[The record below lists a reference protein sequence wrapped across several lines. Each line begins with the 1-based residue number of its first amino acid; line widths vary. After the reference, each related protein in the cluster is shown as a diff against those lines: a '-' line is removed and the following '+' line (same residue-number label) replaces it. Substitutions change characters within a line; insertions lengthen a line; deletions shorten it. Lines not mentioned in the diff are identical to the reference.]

1 MSDVVQ
7 REEATKEEGETTR
20 LADEIENIES
30 ITIEVPLCSIE
41 SDEEA
46 ARHVDDPVE
55 FYHLLHPRAN
65 TAALYY
71 IGKQEVYEVLQKDM
85 EKRSCF
91 FNDSVINPTK
101 ISFLT
106 PIHPFFLIIP
116 YLLKQPKGT
125 RFKLTNILNED
136 AFPAL
141 SLISAMPSTST
152 VMSLVNDV
160 HENGEY
166 ERNEQKLIGWLK
178 SRFDKLL
185 GLLKSTV
192 IVSKPIKEDAEALRY
207 YAFDNFFADN
217 LPKTFSSFL
226 QHEWYIREVIVE
238 KKTPK
243 NKRTME
249 SMHSEKKA
257 TAVAATKKRKLMKAA
272 DGTMKITN
280 FFK

>member
-1 MSDVVQ
+1 MSYNEKKP
-7 REEATKEEGETTR
+7 RKKKEKPQ
-20 LADEIENIES
+20 
-30 ITIEVPLCSIE
+30 VPLCSIE

-46 ARHVDDPVE
+46 ARRILVAPDVDDPVE

-91 FNDSVINPTK
+91 FNDS
-101 ISFLT
+101 
-106 PIHPFFLIIP
+106 
-116 YLLKQPKGT
+116 PKGT